1 MTTRTRDIKILG
13 FDVFGTVVDWR
24 NSIARQS
31 ESFLKKYRI
40 ELDPFTFAD
49 EWRSRYQPSMEKIRS
64 GERHWVPLN
73 VLNRESLE
81 EVLKGHGVDVHTIP
95 DTELLALNRAWDHL
109 EPWPDVREGLARL
122 KRRYPIVT
130 ISNGHV
136 SGMIALARHA
146 GLPWDAIL
154 GAEVSQK
161 YKPQPQVYL
170 TSAKLAGVLPQ
181 QLAMVAAHNDDLAA
195 ARSNGLI
202 TIFVRRPLEWGNSQT
217 ADLAPDEEWDVLAE
231 SLVDL
236 ADILNCPR

>member
-1 MTTRTRDIKILG
+1 MTPTHDIQTLG

-24 NSIARQS
+24 KSIARQA
-31 ESFLKKYRI
+31 EPFLKKHKI

-49 EWRSRYQPSMEKIRS
+49 EWRSLYQPSMEKIRS

-73 VLNRESLE
+73 VLNRESLD
-81 EVLKGHGVDVHTIP
+81 EVLKGHGVDIDSIP
-95 DTELLALNRAWDHL
+95 DAELLALNKAWDHL
-109 EPWPDVREGLARL
+109 EPWPDAREGLIRL

-136 SGMIALARHA
+136 SGMMALARYA

-154 GAEVSQK
+154 GAEIARN

-170 TSAKLAGVLPQ
+170 ASAKLAGVRPQ
-181 QLAMVAAHNDDLAA
+181 QLAMVAAHNDDLVA

-202 TIFVRRPLEWGNSQT
+202 TVFIRRPFEWGTGQNR
-217 ADLAPDEEWDVLAE
+217 DLAPEEEWDVLAE

-236 ADILNCPR
+236 ADILNCPK